1 MLALGRQMRNQD
13 LERDNFTF
21 HFVCLICLNFLFY
34 LVDVQYMLIY
44 FLHFL
49 LPIKIQM
56 PLQGVPHI
64 DRSRNLDTE
73 ARGGGG
79 RKEWGVMFP
88 DRAHSP

>member
-1 MLALGRQMRNQD
+1 MRNQD
-13 LERDNFTF
+13 LERDNFFF
-21 HFVCLICLNFLFY
+21 HFVCLICLNFFSY
-34 LVDVQYMLIY
+34 LVDVQYILIY
-44 FLHFL
+44 FLLFL

-64 DRSRNLDTE
+64 DRGMNLETE

-79 RKEWGVMFP
+79 RKEWDVMFP